1 MTINV
6 DAATKDTTRNTIS
19 IFYILSVFYCLMA
32 NKRVH
37 YLEDNAS
44 PAAVFIKTVKIEGK
58 YGARRLPSTLWDDL

>member
-1 MTINV
+1 
-6 DAATKDTTRNTIS
+6 
-19 IFYILSVFYCLMA
+19 MA